1 MINVIPTNQKL
12 YRQADT
18 KYWDE
23 SRWLLERE
31 TLYLALEYATF
42 FLGKAT
48 ATKILFD
55 LLLGPEP
62 ISNGNFGI
70 SSVIPVIET
79 NARRR
84 LDSRIN
90 VIFAI
95 GQRTST
101 GDSLEVRGAGGIFD
115 NIFLS
120 EDKRVAEWQEESV
133 AVVTMAMSEYAS
145 AARFSLQS
153 LLSRLLIPQNLQ
165 KCQSFFPQN

>member
-1 MINVIPTNQKL
+1 MINVIRTNQKL
-12 YRQADT
+12 YRQTDT
-18 KYWDE
+18 QYWDE

-48 ATKILFD
+48 AAKILFD
-55 LLLGPEP
+55 LLLGHEP
-62 ISNGNFGI
+62 ISNGNSGI
-70 SSVIPVIET
+70 SSVIAVIET

-90 VIFAI
+90 MIFAI
-95 GQRTST
+95 GRRTST
-101 GDSLEVRGAGGIFD
+101 GDSLGVRGASGIFD

-133 AVVTMAMSEYAS
+133 AVVTTAISEYVS
-145 AARFSLQS
+145 AARFPLQS
-153 LLSRLLIPQNLQ
+153 LLFTLLILQ
-165 KCQSFFPQN
+165 